1 MCHKPAYRNPAGVRR
16 IVRGKA
22 AIETSVEA
30 DYPKL
35 DALYKEIHALRK
47 SPFQQVKTASKLTTE
62 MRAVGGGGNGTE
74 CQI

>member
-1 MCHKPAYRNPAGVRR
+1 VCHKPAYRNPAGVRR

-35 DALYKEIHALRK
+35 DALYKEIHAHPEIAFSASENRK
-47 SPFQQVKTASKLTTE
+47 QAHH
-62 MRAVGGGGNGTE
+62 
-74 CQI
+74 